1 VTVRPRIVRAV
12 VPPDEP
18 HQATPAAA
26 PPGETGPGETGPGEI
41 GPGETGPGETG
52 PVETGPGKTGAD
64 DAAAVVADDNPP
76 PKDGAW
82 KTKRATA
89 AEIDETV
96 DPDFDESTY
105 LRAFPDI
112 ADAVRR
118 GVLASGL
125 AHFRTTGRTEKRL
138 ENAEY
143 RALLAADAGP
153 ATPQVA
159 VDTLTISPSGCTL
172 MTGWSDDRFD
182 QLTEITLQTRA
193 GIRHNWTVFPRLIR
207 TDVERTLEATPGH
220 RFGFMLVAAPIGR
233 TSGAIDPRTANTS
246 IFSFASGSETR
257 PRRDPA
263 VASDADL
270 RDLAL
275 AALPTAAAGD
285 LDPKVIHG
293 ILDQHIG
300 VQIAAINRLIIDQAR
315 SRLVERFGP
324 QHGRY
329 RGSIITVLRG
339 RSDQI
344 VPRLAVVGSGSGA
357 AEYEYIVVVTNPDQF
372 EPALRAAR
380 IAAATIGLSLALVL
394 QPGGDPAGTGEE
406 VAADIAR
413 SDRLIFMDQSVLPR
427 HPDWA
432 LQHSALLEG
441 VPTAQTRLLGG
452 LLYHP
457 DGSLAHGGYYFEQ
470 ETSLLPRPQD
480 LPQRVT
486 AVHLKAVTQPTPV
499 ASRPWPPARPVI
511 GVPAA
516 FLSVDRAWFE
526 TLGGFTRHYSRAEFD
541 DIDLCLR
548 SLQRGV
554 PAWVHPL
561 PLWYF
566 ERRSP
571 VRPEPSKGG
580 AILNNWLLHRQWDSM
595 IVAELLGPEPALLNV
610 ASNPSGADLVS
621 AA

>member
-1 VTVRPRIVRAV
+1 VTVRPRIVRTA
-12 VPPDEP
+12 VPPDQPDQVASPEARSSEAGSP
-18 HQATPAAA
+18 EAGS
-26 PPGETGPGETGPGEI
+26 GEENGPGETLAGE
-41 GPGETGPGETG
+41 
-52 PVETGPGKTGAD
+52 
-64 DAAAVVADDNPP
+64 
-76 PKDGAW
+76 
-82 KTKRATA
+82 ATA
-89 AEIDETV
+89 ARPDEAPQAGSGPGPGAAAAEPGEPV
-96 DPDFDESTY
+96 DPDFNEATY

-125 AHFRTTGRTEKRL
+125 AHFRSAGRAEQRL
-138 ENAEY
+138 EKAEY

-153 ATPQVA
+153 AAPQVA
-159 VDTLTISPSGCTL
+159 VDTLTISASGCSL

-193 GIRHNWTVFPRLIR
+193 GLRHHWTAFPRLIR
-207 TDVERTLEATPGH
+207 ADVERTLEAAPGH
-220 RFGFMLVAAPIGR
+220 RFGFLLVAAPVGG
-233 TSGAIDPRTANTS
+233 TSEPIDPRIANAPL
-246 IFSFASGSETR
+246 FAFASGSETQ
-257 PRRDPA
+257 PRREPA
-263 VASDADL
+263 IATDADL

-275 AALPTAAAGD
+275 ATLPIAAAGD
-285 LDPKVIHG
+285 ADPEVTWR
-293 ILDQHIG
+293 ILDQHVG

-315 SRLVERFGP
+315 SRRLVERFGP

-339 RSDQI
+339 RADQI
-344 VPRLAVVGSGSGA
+344 VPRLAVVCGGPGA
-357 AEYEYIVVVTNPDQF
+357 TDHEYIVIVTNPDQF

-380 IAAATIGLSLALVL
+380 VAAATIGLPLALVL

-441 VPTAQTRLLGG
+441 APAAQTRLFGG
-452 LLYHP
+452 LLYRP

-470 ETSLLPRPQD
+470 QTSLLPRAQD
-480 LPQRVT
+480 LPQRIT
-486 AVHLKAVTQPTPV
+486 AVRLKSLNQPAQL
-499 ASRPWPPARPVI
+499 ASRPLPPARPVA

-526 TLGGFTRHYSRAEFD
+526 GLGGFTHHYSRAVFE

-548 SLQRGV
+548 SLKRGV
-554 PAWVHPL
+554 PAWAHPL

-595 IVAELLGPEPALLNV
+595 IVPDLLGPDPALL
-610 ASNPSGADLVS
+610 S
-621 AA
+621 AALPDAAQPVPSEAGLVGVA

>member
-1 VTVRPRIVRAV
+1 MTVRPRIVRTI

-18 HQATPAAA
+18 DQAAVALADNGPGPENSSPATETAAA
-26 PPGETGPGETGPGEI
+26 M
-41 GPGETGPGETG
+41 
-52 PVETGPGKTGAD
+52 PVGASGHHHGD
-64 DAAAVVADDNPP
+64 KQSAPARPADTEDP
-76 PKDGAW
+76 
-82 KTKRATA
+82 
-89 AEIDETV
+89 V
-96 DPDFDESTY
+96 DPDFDESAY

-112 ADAVRR
+112 AEAVRR

-125 AHFRTTGRTEKRL
+125 AHFRNTGRTERRL
-138 ENAEY
+138 EKAEY
-143 RALLAADAGP
+143 RALLAAGPVAPEVVVDA
-153 ATPQVA
+153 
-159 VDTLTISPSGCTL
+159 LTISPSGCTL

-182 QLTEITLQTRA
+182 ALTEITLQTRA
-193 GIRHNWTVFPRLIR
+193 GIRQNWTGFPRLIR
-207 TDVERTLEATPGH
+207 TDVERTLAATPGH
-220 RFGFMLVAAPIGR
+220 RFGFMLVAAPVGGPSAP
-233 TSGAIDPRTANTS
+233 TDPGLAIKPR
-246 IFSFASGSETR
+246 FSFAGGSETQ
-257 PRRDPA
+257 PHRDPA

-275 AALPTAAAGD
+275 AVLPTAAAGEP
-285 LDPKVIHG
+285 DPDAING

-300 VQIAAINRLIIDQAR
+300 VQLAAINRLIVEHAR
-315 SRLVERFGP
+315 SRRLVERFGP

-344 VPRLAVVGSGSGA
+344 VPRLAVVGNGSA
-357 AEYEYIVVVTNPDQF
+357 AGEYEYIVVVTNADQF

-380 IAAATIGLSLALVL
+380 IAAATLGLPLTLVL
-394 QPGGDPAGTGEE
+394 QPGGDPAGTGEA

-427 HPDWA
+427 CPDWA

-441 VPTAQTRLLGG
+441 TPKAQTRVLGG

-457 DGSLAHGGYYFEQ
+457 DGSLAQGGYYFAQ

-480 LPQRVT
+480 LPLRITEVR
-486 AVHLKAVTQPTPV
+486 LKVVTQPAPL
-499 ASRPWPPARPVI
+499 ASRPLPPARPVV
-511 GVPAA
+511 GVPSA

-526 TLGGFTRHYSRAEFD
+526 ALGGFTRHYCRAAHD

-561 PLWYF
+561 PLWFF

-580 AILNNWLLHRQWDSM
+580 MILNNWLLHRQWDSL
-595 IVAELLGPEPALLNV
+595 IVTELIGPSPALLNP
-610 ASNPSGADLVS
+610 ASHPSAAGLVS

>member
-1 VTVRPRIVRAV
+1 VTVRPRIVRAIV
-12 VPPDEP
+12 LPDEP
-18 HQATPAAA
+18 DQATDGQTMPDDSATAIAQDRPRGDSGPAERVAAA
-26 PPGETGPGETGPGEI
+26 Q
-41 GPGETGPGETG
+41 
-52 PVETGPGKTGAD
+52 
-64 DAAAVVADDNPP
+64 
-76 PKDGAW
+76 
-82 KTKRATA
+82 
-89 AEIDETV
+89 IDEAV
-96 DPDFDESTY
+96 DPDFDEATY

-118 GVLASGL
+118 GAVVSGL
-125 AHFRTTGRTEKRL
+125 AHFRSAGRAEKRL
-138 ENAEY
+138 ENPEY
-143 RALLAADAGP
+143 RALLAADVSPEA
-153 ATPQVA
+153 PQVV

-172 MTGWSDDRFD
+172 MTGWSDDRLD

-193 GIRHNWTVFPRLIR
+193 GIRHNLTAFPRLIR
-207 TDVERTLEATPGH
+207 TDVERTLEAAPGH
-220 RFGFMLVAAPIGR
+220 RFGFMLVAAPVGG
-233 TSGAIDPRTANTS
+233 TSVPIDPKTVDTPV
-246 IFSFASGSETR
+246 FGFASGAETR
-257 PRRDPA
+257 PQREPMFA
-263 VASDADL
+263 TDADL

-275 AALPTAAAGD
+275 ATLPTAAAGE
-285 LDPKVIHG
+285 LDPEVIYR
-293 ILDQHIG
+293 ILDQQLG
-300 VQIAAINRLIIDQAR
+300 VQMAAINRLIIDQAR
-315 SRLVERFGP
+315 SRRLVERFGP

-372 EPALRAAR
+372 EPAVRAAR
-380 IAAATIGLSLALVL
+380 IAAATLGLSLALVL

-441 VPTAQTRLLGG
+441 GAAAQTRLFGG

-457 DGSLAHGGYYFEQ
+457 EGSLANGGYYFEQ

-486 AVHLKAVTQPTPV
+486 AVRLKAVIQPAPL
-499 ASRPWPPARPVI
+499 ASRPLPPARPVI
-511 GVPAA
+511 GIPAA

-526 TLGGFTRHYSRAEFD
+526 ALGGFTHHYSRAVFD

-548 SLQRGV
+548 SLKRGV
-554 PAWVHPL
+554 PAWIHPL

-580 AILNNWLLHRQWDSM
+580 AILNNWLLNRQWDSM
-595 IVAELLGPEPALLNV
+595 IVADLLGPEPSLLNPGLFET
-610 ASNPSGADLVS
+610 AQPNSSAAGLVS

>member
-1 VTVRPRIVRAV
+1 MP
-12 VPPDEP
+12 
-18 HQATPAAA
+18 
-26 PPGETGPGETGPGEI
+26 
-41 GPGETGPGETG
+41 
-52 PVETGPGKTGAD
+52 
-64 DAAAVVADDNPP
+64 
-76 PKDGAW
+76 
-82 KTKRATA
+82 
-89 AEIDETV
+89 
-96 DPDFDESTY
+96 
-105 LRAFPDI
+105 
-112 ADAVRR
+112 
-118 GVLASGL
+118 
-125 AHFRTTGRTEKRL
+125 
-138 ENAEY
+138 
-143 RALLAADAGP
+143 
-153 ATPQVA
+153 
-159 VDTLTISPSGCTL
+159 
-172 MTGWSDDRFD
+172 
-182 QLTEITLQTRA
+182 
-193 GIRHNWTVFPRLIR
+193 
-207 TDVERTLEATPGH
+207 
-220 RFGFMLVAAPIGR
+220 
-233 TSGAIDPRTANTS
+233 IDPRTANTPV
-246 IFSFASGSETR
+246 FSFASGAETR
-257 PRRDPA
+257 PQREPT

-275 AALPTAAAGD
+275 AALPTIAAGE
-285 LDPKVIHG
+285 LDPEVIYR
-293 ILDQHIG
+293 ILDQQVG

-315 SRLVERFGP
+315 SRRLVERFGP

-427 HPDWA
+427 LPNWA
-432 LQHSALLEG
+432 LQHSALLDG
-441 VPTAQTRLLGG
+441 VPTAQTRLFGG

-457 DGSLAHGGYYFEQ
+457 DGSLANGGYYFEQ
-470 ETSLLPRPQD
+470 ETSLLPRPQE
-480 LPQRVT
+480 LPQRIT
-486 AVHLKAVTQPTPV
+486 AVRLKALAQPAPV
-499 ASRPWPPARPVI
+499 ASRPLLPARPVV

-516 FLSVDRAWFE
+516 FLSIDRAWFE
-526 TLGGFTRHYSRAEFD
+526 ALGGFTRHYSRAVFD

-548 SLQRGV
+548 SLKRGM
-554 PAWVHPL
+554 PAWIHPL

-580 AILNNWLLHRQWDSM
+580 AILNNWLLNRQWDSM
-595 IVAELLGPEPALLNV
+595 IVADLLGPDPALLNRV
-610 ASNPSGADLVS
+610 PLATPQPNISEAGLES